1 MSKDISSLQTLYK
14 GWDTYQASIVNTIA
28 PLSPEQLAWRPALH
42 LRSAGELAS
51 HIADGRIHW
60 FHSFMGE
67 DTTELASLLAAGQP
81 EDTIATNAS
90 ELIKWLEISW
100 QLVASCLNRWT
111 VADLTHIYHHTEEG
125 KNYAVPRQ
133 WVVEHIFAHDLHHG
147 GELALTLGMQGIP
160 IPELGDNFGQ
170 PALPLAEPD

>member
-1 MSKDISSLQTLYK
+1 MSKDISSLQAIYK
-14 GWDTYQASIVNTIA
+14 GWDTYQASIVHAVA
-28 PLSPEQLAWRPALH
+28 PLSPGQLAWRPAPH
-42 LRSAGELAS
+42 VRSAGEIAS
-51 HIADGRIHW
+51 HIADGRIYW
-60 FHSFMGE
+60 FHRFMGE
-67 DTTELASLLAAGQP
+67 GNTELASLVSSGMP

-100 QLVASCLNRWT
+100 QLVAASLSRWT
-111 VADLTHIYHHTEEG
+111 VADLTHIYHHIDEG
-125 KNYAVPRQ
+125 KSYAVPRQ

-147 GELALTLGMQGIP
+147 GELALTLGLQGIS

>member
-1 MSKDISSLQTLYK
+1 MSTNISSLQSVYK
-14 GWDTYQASIVNTIA
+14 GWDTYQISIVHTISQ
-28 PLSPEQLAWRPALH
+28 LSPQQLAWRPAPH
-42 LRSAGELAS
+42 LRSAGEIAS
-51 HIADGRIHW
+51 HIAGGRIHW
-60 FHSFMGE
+60 FHRFMGE
-67 DTTELASLLAAGQP
+67 GNTELARFVASGLP

-100 QLVASCLNRWT
+100 QLVVDSLSHWT
-111 VADLTHIYHHTEEG
+111 VADLTHIYRHTEEG

-147 GELALTLGMQGIP
+147 GELALTLGLQGIP